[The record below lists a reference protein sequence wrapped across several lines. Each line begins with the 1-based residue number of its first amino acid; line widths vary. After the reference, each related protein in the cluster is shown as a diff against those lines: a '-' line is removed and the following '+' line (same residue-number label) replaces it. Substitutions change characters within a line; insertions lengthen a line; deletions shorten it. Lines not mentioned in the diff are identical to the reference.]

1 LLRSLHLVESKSGLE
16 PILHFFKKG
25 NAHMTIVYDIIL
37 NEGHDPT
44 PVLKGIITLEDIIE
58 EII

>member
-1 LLRSLHLVESKSGLE
+1 
-16 PILHFFKKG
+16 
-25 NAHMTIVYDIIL
+25 MTIVYDIIL